1 MKIIR
6 WKDLSEIEKERII
19 DRGKVELSAAMDAV
33 RTIIEDVKVR
43 GDGALI
49 DYTEK
54 FDGVRLKNLRVSEKE
69 YEDAF
74 SNADKKIIKALES
87 AAKNIESF
95 HRKQLEVEYKIK
107 IEEEIELSRI
117 ARPLESVGIYVPGGK
132 AAYPSTLL
140 HAVIPARIAGVEDI
154 IICTPPLNGS
164 VNPSILIAARILG
177 IKEIYKVGGA
187 QAIAGM
193 AYGTETI
200 KKVDKIVGP
209 GNIYVT
215 AAKELVRGICD
226 IDFIA
231 GPSEILVMAEEA
243 NPKFIASDLLAQAEH
258 DEYAIVIACV
268 LDGELAKEIKLETER
283 LLENLSRKEIIAKAM
298 KNAKIIVFDKLK
310 DEINFVNKF
319 APEHLALMVKDP
331 EEVLKLIKNAGSIFI
346 GEYSPVAAGDYA
358 SGTNHILPTYGMARF
373 TSGISVDDFLKKPTV
388 QKISKEGLKKLR
400 ETVTV
405 LARTEGLEAHARSI
419 EIRFGV

>member
-6 WKDLSEIEKERII
+6 WNDLSEIEKERIV
-19 DRGKVELSAAMDAV
+19 DRGRVELTRAIEAV
-33 RTIIEDVKVR
+33 RSIVDDVKIR
-43 GDGALI
+43 GDKALI

-54 FDGVRLKNLRVSEKE
+54 FDGVRLKDLRVSEEE
-69 YEDAF
+69 YEEAF
-74 SNADKKIIKALES
+74 SKAEKKLIRAIES
-87 AAKNIESF
+87 AARNIESF
-95 HRKQLEVEYKIK
+95 HKKQIDVEYRI
-107 IEEEIELSRI
+107 IEDGIELRRI

-140 HAVIPARIAGVEDI
+140 HAVIPARIAGVENI
-154 IICTPPLNGS
+154 ITCTPPFNGS
-164 VNPSILIAARILG
+164 INPSILIAARILG
-177 IKEIYKVGGA
+177 LKEIYKVGGA

-200 KKVDKIVGP
+200 RKVDKIIGP

-215 AAKELVRGICD
+215 AAKELVRGTCD
-226 IDFIA
+226 IDFVA
-231 GPSEILVMAEEA
+231 GPSEILILAEEG

-258 DEYAIVIACV
+258 DEYACVIACV
-268 LDGELAKEIKLETER
+268 FDEELAKKIKLETER
-283 LLENLSRKEIIAKAM
+283 LLEDLSRKDIITKAM

-310 DEINFVNKF
+310 EGINFVNKF
-319 APEHLALMVKDP
+319 APEHLSLMVKDP
-331 EEVLKLIKNAGSIFI
+331 EEVLKQIKNAGSIFI

-358 SGTNHILPTYGMARF
+358 SGTNHILPTHGMARF

-388 QKISKEGLKKLR
+388 QKISREGLKKLR

-405 LARTEGLEAHARSI
+405 LARTEGLEAHARSV
-419 EIRFGV
+419 EIRFEE